1 MKQTLEN
8 MGHFSFKQV
17 SISQV
22 EKELSESNSSKI
34 ETFPNIPTK
43 IFEKISKSC
52 TDTLQKLFDDTLR
65 SDNFPDKLSQFS

>member
-22 EKELSESNSSKI
+22 EKEFSKSNSGKKK
-34 ETFPNIPTK
+34 TFANVPTK
-43 IFEKISKSC
+43 ILEKNSKSSS
-52 TDTLQKLFDDTLR
+52 DTLQKLFDDALR
-65 SDNFPDKLSQFS
+65 NDNFPDTLSQFS